1 MSEHR
6 RSDHSKW
13 PMSTQNREPNV
24 SKSTPVATSRPSEL
38 SLQQQL
44 PVSMHGQ
51 VPQQPTPPQHQRAGK
66 IAIPR
71 LRRDSDSI
79 STAVS
84 AYPSDKH
91 RVSHACEPCRHRKTK
106 CSGERPQC
114 KHCQDFRL
122 PCVYADGKRIR
133 IKK

>member
-1 MSEHR
+1 MPKSQ
-6 RSDHSKW
+6 RSDQNKGSLLAQGKE
-13 PMSTQNREPNV
+13 PISTNP
-24 SKSTPVATSRPSEL
+24 SVAASQSIEA

-44 PVSMHGQ
+44 PVSMHQ
-51 VPQQPTPPQHQRAGK
+51 QATQQPGLPQHQRAGK

-71 LRRDSDSI
+71 LRRESDNV
-79 STAVS
+79 STAPVIYS
-84 AYPSDKH
+84 VDKH

-114 KHCQDFRL
+114 KHCQDFRI
-122 PCVYADGKRIR
+122 PCVYADGKRMK